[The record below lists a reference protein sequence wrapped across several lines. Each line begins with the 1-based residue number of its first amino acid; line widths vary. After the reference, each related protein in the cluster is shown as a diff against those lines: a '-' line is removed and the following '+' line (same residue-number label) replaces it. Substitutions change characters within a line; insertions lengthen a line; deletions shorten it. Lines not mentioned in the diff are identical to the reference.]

1 MAVRTTDE
9 ETDMAKDYQAIS
21 DAQDKRAAELFRA
34 APDSMRGHRAVTQA
48 AQSPQ
53 ALDIKITE
61 LMALAIAVVQRCE
74 GCVVYHAKQAAGHG
88 ATREEVADAIAV
100 AIEMGGGPATVYG
113 ADALAA
119 YDTFAE

>member
-1 MAVRTTDE
+1 MS
-9 ETDMAKDYQAIS
+9 KDYQAIS

-48 AQSPQ
+48 AQSPA
-53 ALDIKITE
+53 ALDVKTTE
-61 LMALAIAVVQRCE
+61 LMALAIAIVQRCE
-74 GCVVYHAKQAAGHG
+74 GCVVYHTKQSLAHG
-88 ATREEVADAIAV
+88 ASREEVCDAIAV

-119 YDTFAE
+119 YDSFAA